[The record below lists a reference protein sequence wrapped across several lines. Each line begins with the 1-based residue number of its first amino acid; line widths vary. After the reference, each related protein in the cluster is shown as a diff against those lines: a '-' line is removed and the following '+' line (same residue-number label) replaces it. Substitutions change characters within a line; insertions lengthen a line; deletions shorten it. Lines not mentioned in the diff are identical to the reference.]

1 MICEKCK
8 NGIEHVWITGKNP
21 EDKHLE
27 EIIEYGEEAIIHVSD
42 EWAEKTP
49 NPAEVIKCPYCMKF
63 PLENETIRQEKY
75 RALVMTKNTPNLDKA
90 EEIIK
95 KALGSLSDCLMPI
108 TEYRE
113 DIKTG
118 CIIDYDGFGEY
129 YDIWGTKRGYSDFNL
144 ADIDRAIANG
154 IVFVAWFNK

>member
-1 MICEKCK
+1 MICEKCGK
-8 NGIEHVWITGKNP
+8 EIDRIWQTNQNTGEKSLEPLN
-21 EDKHLE
+21 ED
-27 EIIEYGEEAIIHVSD
+27 GERVYFFVSD

-118 CIIDYDGFGEY
+118 GIIDYDGFGEY
-129 YDIWGTKRGYSDFNL
+129 
-144 ADIDRAIANG
+144 
-154 IVFVAWFNK
+154 

>member
-1 MICEKCK
+1 
-8 NGIEHVWITGKNP
+8 
-21 EDKHLE
+21 
-27 EIIEYGEEAIIHVSD
+27 
-42 EWAEKTP
+42 
-49 NPAEVIKCPYCMKF
+49 MKF

-144 ADIDRAIANG
+144 ADFVHLYPTNIDTNES
-154 IVFVAWFNK
+154 FNTRIISQKNA